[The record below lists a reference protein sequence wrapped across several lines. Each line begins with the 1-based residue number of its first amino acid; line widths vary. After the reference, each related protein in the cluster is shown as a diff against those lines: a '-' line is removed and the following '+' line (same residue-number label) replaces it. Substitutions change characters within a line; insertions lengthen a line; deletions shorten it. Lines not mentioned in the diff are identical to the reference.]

1 MIHNHYKDKQKERRG
16 SDSDLVKTKKFLDE
30 NAISDDKKRRLSQS
44 ELPEDDQPVL
54 GSTNVGTIAGLP
66 QKIRKDKVRKII
78 CLNVSHMSCYPW
90 TLGFYFSLLF
100 GTIFSGPML
109 LLSNR

>member
-16 SDSDLVKTKKFLDE
+16 SDSDLVKTKKFLDD

-66 QKIRKDKVRKII
+66 QKIRKDKVRKIY
-78 CLNVSHMSCYPW
+78 H
-90 TLGFYFSLLF
+90 
-100 GTIFSGPML
+100 
-109 LLSNR
+109 